1 MELDELRADLAAFAD
16 EEEDVAVDGDGR
28 FILVRGRQEVSG
40 RLLDVDGV
48 PSVRIGDE
56 EFSYRRFLTHYL
68 GRLDVLAQRLLR
80 RAPVDAFIDGQVQLH
95 RPAEDAVVGS
105 ALDLLAQECREAPPF
120 AARVAFITADAGHGK
135 TAVLREHQ
143 HRQAQAFLDGES
155 GYLFWHV
162 DLQGRQLLRLSE
174 ALMGDLGEL
183 RIAGLWMPAVLR
195 LMRSRALV
203 LAIDGF
209 DELAA
214 EQGGTDALGAL
225 ATLVSQL
232 GGTGVVIAAARR
244 TFFDTDDY
252 LRRAGVIG
260 RAITSPCHFDQL
272 SLLPWGADE
281 GVAYLEKL
289 EVADPAG
296 TYADIAAELGDED
309 DHPMVTR
316 PFLLTQVARALVT
329 YGISPA
335 EFIRSVDDPLSGVA
349 AVVQAFV
356 HREVQQKWVYAETG
370 EPYLSVEQHMQVLAD
385 VAEEMYRSQRDRLDV
400 DVIETITAL
409 LLDQWEIEPSRR
421 HQVLEMVK
429 MHVLLV
435 PPADS
440 NGQTRSF
447 DHPEF
452 RDYFIAYALRVH
464 LDRVMDGGS
473 ARDLARYLSIAQL
486 SDATARYVCGMLDR
500 SEGRIQLLLRAL
512 EDMVEQEWKP
522 TFLQVN
528 VGTLVPFLCD
538 GLFRDGVV
546 FNARAIYSSL
556 VLERSHLSNITIES
570 GSFVNVSLLH
580 ANWENVTLRNCSL
593 GEVMIG
599 DDSHFTNVSLESCSI
614 EGVRIAQADEE
625 DIREFAPDR
634 IVWRLESVGIT
645 CSEQQPEL
653 PLPVA
658 IEDSPTGRLL
668 HRVIR
673 IFSRTT
679 VISEKQLRHRF
690 KQDQGTVLDV
700 LIPLLEE
707 HQIVGQRTWKGS
719 GQTRIWALNERFD
732 DLLHAEGGT
741 GRPNLVAFWKAVQ
754 ELS

>member
-16 EEEDVAVDGDGR
+16 EEEDVAVDADGR
-28 FILVRGRQEVSG
+28 FLLVRGRQEISG
-40 RLLDVDGV
+40 RLVDIDGV
-48 PSVRIGDE
+48 PSVRVGEDE
-56 EFSYRRFLTHYL
+56 LTYRRFLTHYL
-68 GRLDVLAQRLLR
+68 GRLDLLAQRLLR
-80 RAPVDAFIDGQVQLH
+80 REPVGAFIDGPVQLH

-105 ALDLLAQECREAPPF
+105 ALGLLSQECREAPSF

-135 TAVLREHQ
+135 TALLREQQ
-143 HRQAQAFLDGES
+143 HRQARAFLAGES
-155 GYLFWHV
+155 SYLFWHV

-183 RIAGLWMPAVLR
+183 RVGGLWMPAVLR

-232 GGTGVVIAAARR
+232 EGSGVVIAAARR

-260 RAITSPCHFDQL
+260 RAITSPCLFDQI
-272 SLLPWGADE
+272 SLLPWGAEE
-281 GVAYLEKL
+281 GVAYLEK
-289 EVADPAG
+289 VGVDQPGA

-316 PFLLTQVARALVT
+316 PFLLTQVVRALVT
-329 YGISPA
+329 YNITPA
-335 EFIRSVDDPLSGVA
+335 EFIRSADDPLSGVA

-409 LLDQWEIEPSRR
+409 LLDQWDIDPSRR

-440 NGQTRSF
+440 SGQNRSF

-452 RDYFIAYALRVH
+452 RDYFIAFALRVH

-473 ARDLARYLSIAQL
+473 ARDLARYLSVAQL
-486 SDATARYVCGMLDR
+486 TDATARYVCGMLER
-500 SEGRIQLLLRAL
+500 SEDRVRRLLHAL
-512 EDMVEQEWKP
+512 EEIVEHEWKP

-528 VGTLVPFLCD
+528 VGTMVPFLCD
-538 GLFRDGVV
+538 GLFHDEPVT
-546 FNARAIYSSL
+546 FSARAVYSSL
-556 VLERSHLSNITIES
+556 VLERSRLTNLTIES
-570 GSFVNVSLLH
+570 GSFVNVSLTQ
-580 ANWENVTLRNCSL
+580 AVWQNVTLRKCSL
-593 GEVMIG
+593 GEIMLSEHSQF
-599 DDSHFTNVSLESCSI
+599 DNVSFESCNI
-614 EGVRIAQADEE
+614 EGVRIVLAEDD

-634 IVWRLESVGIT
+634 IVWRLDNFGIAST
-645 CSEQQPEL
+645 DEQPDV
-653 PLPVA
+653 PLPV
-658 IEDSPTGRLL
+658 EMDDSATGRLL

-673 IFSRTT
+673 LFNRTT
-679 VISEKQLRHRF
+679 VISEKQLRQRF
-690 KQDQGTVLDV
+690 KQDQS
-700 LIPLLEE
+700 
-707 HQIVGQRTWKGS
+707 GS
-719 GQTRIWALNERFD
+719 SYFRWG
-732 DLLHAEGGT
+732 
-741 GRPNLVAFWKAVQ
+741 
-754 ELS
+754 